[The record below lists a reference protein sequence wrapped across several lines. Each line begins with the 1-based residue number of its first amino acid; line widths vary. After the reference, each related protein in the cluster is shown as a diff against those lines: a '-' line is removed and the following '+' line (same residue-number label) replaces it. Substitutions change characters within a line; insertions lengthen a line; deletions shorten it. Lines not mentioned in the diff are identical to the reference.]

1 MEGVPNFIRIPKTI
15 SLKVMMDTETKEA
28 VYRPL
33 LIIDYSDVE
42 IAKQSPDAQF
52 RVTFESEYFSD
63 YSVILK
69 QILIAFIVFNCIA
82 LVVILI
88 RFYMY
93 TKRNPK
99 KELGND
105 INKMYLSKL
114 IFYFCDVWSEFMF
127 WLIFWSCGSIFI
139 RYKLQENAT

>member
-1 MEGVPNFIRIPKTI
+1 
-15 SLKVMMDTETKEA
+15 MMDNQTKEA

-33 LIIDYSDVE
+33 LIIEYKDVE
-42 IAKQSPDAQF
+42 VFKQSPDTQF
-52 RVTFESEYFSD
+52 TLTFESEYYSD
-63 YSVILK
+63 YSMVLR
-69 QILIAFIVFNCIA
+69 QIMIAFIVFNLTA

-105 INKMYLSKL
+105 INKMYLSKF

-139 RYKLQENAT
+139 RFKLQENAT